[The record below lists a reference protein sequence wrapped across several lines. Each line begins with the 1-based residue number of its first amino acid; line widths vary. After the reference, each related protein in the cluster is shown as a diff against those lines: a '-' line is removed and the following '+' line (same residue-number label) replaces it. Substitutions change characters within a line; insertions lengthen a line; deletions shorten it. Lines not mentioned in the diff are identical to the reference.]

1 MCRLAQL
8 SGRPES
14 LADNPCIG
22 WCTTRQFGDDR
33 CKGCGRLESEV
44 YDWHCYTDVE
54 KKLINIR
61 NASDGYPIR
70 QCVPKNW
77 RPVPK
82 NIVLIRNTNR

>member
-1 MCRLAQL
+1 MCKLAALNGECQT
-8 SGRPES
+8 

-44 YDWHCYTDVE
+44 YDWPRYTDIE

-61 NASDGYPIR
+61 NAGDGYTIR
-70 QCVPKNW
+70 QYVPIGW
-77 RPVPK
+77 RPSIKLVQH
-82 NIVLIRNTNR
+82 R